1 MQPALGAVPS
11 RAAQGAHSADI
22 NSLRWE
28 PNGKLLASCSD
39 DGTVK
44 VWQAT
49 SDRPLHTLAGEP
61 GAALA

>member
-1 MQPALGAVPS
+1 M
-11 RAAQGAHSADI
+11 QGAHSADI

-49 SDRPLHTLAGEP
+49 AERPLHTLAGE
-61 GAALA
+61 A